1 MFIFI
6 YFLFHTFLSVV
17 YRYYVIILHG
27 HKETQAAHTHI
38 HRQDER
44 EREREEEI
52 ARRMCALRSL
62 CDGGI
67 STFI

>member
-17 YRYYVIILHG
+17 YRYYFIILHG
-27 HKETQAAHTHI
+27 HKETQAAHTHTD
-38 HRQDER
+38 RTS